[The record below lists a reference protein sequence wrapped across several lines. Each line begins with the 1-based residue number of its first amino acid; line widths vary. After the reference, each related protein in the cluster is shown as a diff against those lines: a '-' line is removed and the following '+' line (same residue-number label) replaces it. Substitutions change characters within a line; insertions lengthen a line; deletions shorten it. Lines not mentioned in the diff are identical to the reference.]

1 MARPLFSLPSQA
13 TKACEPQPHL
23 KVGAC
28 RAISGC
34 SISDRLVNLDIAT
47 AITSTD
53 TVTLSYGGSGY
64 ASDALENML
73 AAVPETEVHNFSTGY
88 DVPDAVL
95 FPSTIR
101 STSSAVTFTV
111 TQADM
116 SEGYGEL
123 WTTTSTVTVDQST
136 IDKALVEGSGV
147 NQVVVKITGT
157 AQEQA
162 TSMSARSFTTMTEKQ
177 ADLVV
182 QTEKANLSIPPN
194 AVNVAALSE
203 AALNV
208 TADQNRGDCRGQ
220 ERQDRLFRRQRSD
233 R

>member
-1 MARPLFSLPSQA
+1 MANTLTYSVTGLSASTEYTFKVEAGDASGRWSETGPSTTATTLAGGGGGGGYTPPAPKPAPVIEGNQA
-13 TKACEPQPHL
+13 DVTGSST
-23 KVGAC
+23 V
-28 RAISGC
+28 
-34 SISDRLVNLDIAT
+34 T
-47 AITSTD
+47 TSTN
-53 TVTLSYGGSGY
+53 TNG
-64 ASDALENML
+64 
-73 AAVPETEVHNFSTGY
+73 
-88 DVPDAVL
+88 
-95 FPSTIR
+95 
-101 STSSAVTFTV
+101 
-111 TQADM
+111 
-116 SEGYGEL
+116 
-123 WTTTSTVTVDQST
+123 TTTSTVTVDQST

-162 TSMSARSFTTMTEKQ
+162 TSMSAQSFTTMTEKQ